1 MNKDQFKNLQAKL
14 ESIWNEDSFI
24 VNDAPVEEA
33 DETEVAGHDSGLLK
47 QVSAQIAQDVA
58 NNDYTAI
65 DELLKNVTTSEMQGF
80 LSEMESTVEETE
92 VAEAVK
98 GPGVDAINDLLDM
111 GVSKEDLFDQMM
123 RDHSDDEL
131 MSFAQDYRRD
141 YDMASDIDPDDDNSN
156 VFQQSNY

>member
-1 MNKDQFKNLQAKL
+1 MDTAQFKQLQAKL
-14 ESIWNEDSFI
+14 ESIWNEDSLI
-24 VNDAPVEEA
+24 INDAPVEEA
-33 DETEVAGHDSGLLK
+33 D
-47 QVSAQIAQDVA
+47 
-58 NNDYTAI
+58 
-65 DELLKNVTTSEMQGF
+65 
-80 LSEMESTVEETE
+80 ETE

-156 VFQQSNY
+156 IFQQSNY

>member
-1 MNKDQFKNLQAKL
+1 MDTAQFKNLQAKL

-47 QVSAQIAQDVA
+47 QVSDQIAQDVA